1 MAYICLKAFNQSS
14 QSQYNKHRMKYYDDT
29 FDQLDK
35 IIHGAKVLK
44 INHLMGVMAMLGT
57 LPLWYVE
64 YYHGVHTR
72 KGIKNL
78 AQKFNLGTTQQNI
91 QTFMK

>member
-1 MAYICLKAFNQSS
+1 MNYD
-14 QSQYNKHRMKYYDDT
+14 DDT
-29 FDQLDK
+29 FDQLDE

-64 YYHGVHTR
+64 YYHGVHTC

-78 AQKFNLGTTQQNI
+78 VQKFNLGITQQNI
-91 QTFMK
+91 QTFMKHIQGFPY